1 MNIVDVKSILSD
13 LEKINDNWDGY
24 GGSKPLEEIIERTNN
39 FVTTKLTTIELDKL
53 TDIYPNPNGTISL
66 EFEKNKS
73 RRISLEIGLNSA
85 SYYFKLDEKNVEF
98 NDDVDINSI
107 KIIEDLIRL

>member
-1 MNIVDVKSILSD
+1 MNIVEVKSILSD
-13 LEKINDNWDGY
+13 LENINDNWDGY

-73 RRISLEIGLNSA
+73 RRISLEIGINSVCW
-85 SYYFKLDEKNVEF
+85 YFRVEENNVEF
-98 NDDVDINSI
+98 NDNMEINDDKLINDI
-107 KIIEDLIRL
+107 KLL

>member
-1 MNIVDVKSILSD
+1 MNIVDVKSILID
-13 LEKINDNWDGY
+13 LENINDNWDGY

-66 EFEKNKS
+66 EFEKKTS
-73 RRISLEIGLNSA
+73 RKISLEIGINSVCW
-85 SYYFKLDEKNVEF
+85 YFRMEENNVEF
-98 NDDVDINSI
+98 NDDMDINDDKLINDI
-107 KIIEDLIRL
+107 KLL